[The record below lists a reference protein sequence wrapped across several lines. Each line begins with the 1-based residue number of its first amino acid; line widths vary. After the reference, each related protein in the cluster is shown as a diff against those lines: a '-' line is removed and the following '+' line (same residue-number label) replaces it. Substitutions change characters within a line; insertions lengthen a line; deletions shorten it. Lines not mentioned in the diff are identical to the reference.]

1 MKSNQS
7 GKLVILGGGHGCHEV
22 IAIVKRQIDSGRD
35 CKVVGIL
42 DDNPSLHGKSIG
54 GYEVMGP
61 ISDWKNFDSSHSFVH
76 AIGTYSSR
84 FSRRDIVLRSEIP
97 ETRFETLIDPS
108 AVILVDDESIGMG
121 SIIHPGA
128 VISVGVKI
136 ANFVVVSANSVIGV
150 DNVVG
155 SYSLFASGVSTSTNV
170 KVGCMAFV
178 GSGASVAPDLELDCL
193 SFVAVG
199 TVVLSNV
206 DAGHSVIGNPGRS
219 FGKVDVPEEISE
231 LWRAEKIRW
240 PTPLN

>member
-1 MKSNQS
+1 VKSDQT
-7 GKLVILGGGHGCHEV
+7 GKLVILGAGHGCLEV

-35 CKVVGIL
+35 CTVVGIL
-42 DDNPSLHGKSIG
+42 DDDPALEGKFIA
-54 GYEVMGP
+54 GYKVMGP
-61 ISDWKNFDSSHSFVH
+61 ISDWENFDSTHSFVH
-76 AIGTYSSR
+76 AIGTFSAR
-84 FSRRDIVLRSEIP
+84 FSRRDIVLRSQIP

-108 AVILVDDESIGMG
+108 AVILVDHESIGIG
-121 SIIHPGA
+121 SIIHPGV
-128 VISVGVKI
+128 VISVGAKI

-150 DNVVG
+150 DNLVG

-199 TVVLSNV
+199 TVVFSNV

-219 FGKVDVPEEISE
+219 FGKVDVPAEISE
-231 LWRAEKIRW
+231 LWGAEKIRW
-240 PTPLN
+240 AVPQT